1 MLIIDASSM
10 ERSPRPWHVGLS
22 WPHALVGDVRTLTR
36 DWDAPVHVVFSGER
50 ERHTPGGA
58 VEVWEAG
65 MAGAAHKVGAL
76 AASTRDPTFVVSSD
90 PCAVRLA
97 HLAGALVLCPRTL
110 RSAMDRVCANR
121 ARGVVHLSPLARGPR
136 ALLGLERARR
146 WFAAAREEDAA

>member
-1 MLIIDASSM
+1 MLLIDASSM
-10 ERSPRPWHVGLS
+10 ERSARPWHDDSS
-22 WPHALVGDVRTLTR
+22 WPRALVSDVRTLTR
-36 DWDAPVHVVFSGER
+36 DWDAPVHVIFSSAV
-50 ERHTPGGA
+50 ERHARDGA
-58 VEVWEAG
+58 VDVWESG
-65 MAGAAHKVGAL
+65 MAGAAHKIGAL
-76 AASTRDPTFVVSSD
+76 ASSTREPTFVVSSD

-110 RSAMDRVCANR
+110 QSAMDRVCEYR